1 MPRYRRRSSDEDQ
14 ATPEGGAVQER
25 SVQERS
31 APGRLA
37 RGRPADFTNVENRR
51 HEPFPE
57 EFPEGAVGAPPRRED
72 IPPAGANKKG

>member
-1 MPRYRRRSSDEDQ
+1 MPRYRKRSSDEDQ
-14 ATPEGGAVQER
+14 ATPEGG
-25 SVQERS
+25 
-31 APGRLA
+31 PA
-37 RGRPADFTNVENRR
+37 RGRPEARFTDFTNVENRR

>member
-14 ATPEGGAVQER
+14 ATPEGRPE
-25 SVQERS
+25 
-31 APGRLA
+31 GRFT
-37 RGRPADFTNVENRR
+37 DFTNVENRR

-72 IPPAGANKKG
+72 IRPAGPNKKGRAASSRPPAAGGS

>member
-1 MPRYRRRSSDEDQ
+1 MPRYRKRSSDEDQ

-25 SVQERS
+25 S
-31 APGRLA
+31 APGRLTG
-37 RGRPADFTNVENRR
+37 GRPADFTSVENRR